1 MPASS
6 NTQVLPVYRGGG
18 QVPSC
23 CVIASTCRPC
33 GLRSPPRSAC
43 PRTDAG
49 DSMGHQGFARAQQ
62 ELLEAWDLPPI
73 LGYISRVDSA
83 GRHMPGGLYAIVLIM
98 RSWLHYV
105 LPLRPFCTPW
115 HHHELYPAH
124 LLLLISM
131 QKIVQWRG
139 LHVDTVWLTS
149 LRYTRNIV
157 WGLGSARGQL
167 LSTAEAAGLFQAT
180 D

>member
-6 NTQVLPVYRGGG
+6 IAQVLPTYRGGG

-23 CVIASTCRPC
+23 WVFAFTCRPA
-33 GLRSPPRSAC
+33 GLHSPPRSAC
-43 PRTDAG
+43 IRTDAG
-49 DSMGHQGFARAQQ
+49 YGMGHQGFACAQQ
-62 ELLEAWDLPPI
+62 ELLEAWDLTPI

-105 LPLRPFCTPW
+105 LPQRSSCSSW
-115 HHHELYPAH
+115 HCHELYPTQ

-131 QKIVQWRG
+131 QLILRWRG
-139 LHVDTVWLTS
+139 LHLDAVWLTS
-149 LRYTRNIV
+149 LRYTRNV
-157 WGLGSARGQL
+157 CLGIGKSARPIALDRRSFWPLPSVG
-167 LSTAEAAGLFQAT
+167 
-180 D
+180 